1 MSNQLVGVSGTAL
14 VSRLIGIKRDAKV
27 SHVLKR
33 FYQIGA
39 LHMFVTLSLAVAS
52 VVVVIA
58 ALRRAP
64 EAYENEQGLQIIKK
78 RSPQVK
84 RVALA
89 KKLFRSL
96 TPRGMCARSRTT

>member
-1 MSNQLVGVSGTAL
+1 
-14 VSRLIGIKRDAKV
+14 
-27 SHVLKR
+27 
-33 FYQIGA
+33 
-39 LHMFVTLSLAVAS
+39 MFVTLSLVVSVVAP

-64 EAYENEQGLQIIKK
+64 EAYENERGLQIIQK

-89 KKLFRSL
+89 KKLSRSL
-96 TPRGMCARSRTT
+96 TPAPAGR

>member
-1 MSNQLVGVSGTAL
+1 
-14 VSRLIGIKRDAKV
+14 
-27 SHVLKR
+27 
-33 FYQIGA
+33 
-39 LHMFVTLSLAVAS
+39 MFVTLTLVVSVVTP

-64 EAYENEQGLQIIKK
+64 EAYENERGLQIIPK

-89 KKLFRSL
+89 KKFIRSSYL
-96 TPRGMCARSRTT
+96 TPKPAGH

>member
-1 MSNQLVGVSGTAL
+1 VSS
-14 VSRLIGIKRDAKV
+14 VV
-27 SHVLKR
+27 KR

-39 LHMFVTLSLAVAS
+39 LRMFVTLSLAVAS

-64 EAYENEQGLQIIKK
+64 EAYENEQGLQIIQK

-84 RVALA
+84 RVVLA
-89 KKLFRSL
+89 KKLSRSL
-96 TPRGMCARSRTT
+96 TPAPAGR